1 MTTTWEITKNE
12 IKRSQQPTPDSDQF
26 HTTDKSHFYR
36 TIDDAV
42 QTQWDNIRETLSPR
56 LTTYILASNQR
67 YEGHGDQ
74 MSSLD
79 VLDKVAGM
87 VSNGVS
93 EADIFPLLESRIQ
106 REENASQQR
115 NRNEFWQT
123 IDQPPKEWVNQ
134 DAYLVRRNTDR
145 IYLFGHGKESQFL
158 DSCSKVLQIT
168 EDGQWVEGRMG
179 AGVSLEVNGSHKF
192 PYSEVPKD
200 LATKYFDEFQVET
213 NVLKRNDIYL
223 VEYGANEDKA
233 KLFTFPHSDQS
244 ETKVQAM
251 TKPYSNL
258 QITKLVEDGKPVN
271 GFEVT
276 PEIESIL
283 VTTNQLTDEQ
293 HKDIQMAIVDDG
305 LKSAL
310 SDLVDD
316 TTQLGR

>member
-26 HTTDKSHFYR
+26 HTTDKSQFYR
-36 TIDDAV
+36 TIDDV
-42 QTQWDNIRETLSPR
+42 DQSRWDHIRETLSPR
-56 LTTYILASNQR
+56 LTTSILVSNQR
-67 YEGHGDQ
+67 YEGHEDQ

-145 IYLFGHGKESQFL
+145 IYLLGHGKESQFL

-276 PEIESIL
+276 PEIENIL
-283 VTTNQLTDEQ
+283 VKTNQLTDEQ
-293 HKDIQMAIVDDG
+293 HKDIQMAIVDDS
-305 LKSAL
+305 LESAL

-316 TTQLGR
+316 TTQLGL

>member
-36 TIDDAV
+36 TIDDV
-42 QTQWDNIRETLSPR
+42 DQSRWDHIRETLSPKLVTR
-56 LTTYILASNQR
+56 VLTSNQR
-67 YEGHGDQ
+67 YEGHEDQ

-145 IYLFGHGKESQFL
+145 IYLLGHGKESQFL

-168 EDGQWVEGRMG
+168 EDGQWGGR
-179 AGVSLEVNGSHKF
+179 
-192 PYSEVPKD
+192 PYGCWCFSRGQW
-200 LATKYFDEFQVET
+200 F
-213 NVLKRNDIYL
+213 
-223 VEYGANEDKA
+223 
-233 KLFTFPHSDQS
+233 S
-244 ETKVQAM
+244 
-251 TKPYSNL
+251 
-258 QITKLVEDGKPVN
+258 
-271 GFEVT
+271 
-276 PEIESIL
+276 
-283 VTTNQLTDEQ
+283 
-293 HKDIQMAIVDDG
+293 
-305 LKSAL
+305 
-310 SDLVDD
+310 
-316 TTQLGR
+316 